1 MICLLRLTLRLY
13 RILEIMRLSKFL
25 SGLSDKWLIKYVYL
39 FFYVDLR
46 DKNSEA
52 VDRSVDAILVSA

>member
-25 SGLSDKWLIKYVYL
+25 YGLSDKWLIKYVYL